1 MYQQTSGILKV
12 SWPVYLGEQAE
23 KMLITVGKHG
33 MK

>member
-1 MYQQTSGILKV
+1 MCNILKV

-23 KMLITVGKHG
+23 KLLITVGIHG